1 MAYTQ
6 RDISKYLKRGE
17 SIILNGIQYVYIY
30 ADQYTLK
37 VSLPGQSDYVYF
49 NYGEVES
56 IAEIDIRR
64 SVESTLL
71 SLLLGAGGVEIAKPA
86 KTSVAT
92 DNRPLLLETSQG
104 EYFFGEEKGVDHRI
118 KKDFSGSSAYFIY
131 LSPTESSRKAY
142 DSLLALLPQLEIARY
157 VNKRDNEKDKDANEF
172 LLDEVE
178 HLYDLQGVDLNDL
191 VSAIDAVKSADQVH
205 AKLKAEAEASPEAV
219 AGSAVDRLTVQPFAV
234 PYLITTQPD
243 GYLPDMTD
251 FTLKREGSVDDGW
264 YSTVPIKGDRSLKA
278 GETLSAFLVNRRDGE
293 ISRVDWSA
301 PKGKLEPEKWPD
313 AFARHIAS
321 QDVAMTAG
329 IWDEKDAFST
339 EVDPG
344 GAANPLRL
352 WSHAKYRAFTN
363 APFAANLIQV
373 LACNDD
379 FSLAAGQTLCLQVRD
394 LKTQALFEQH
404 FFHMADKS
412 KDSWSKPLC
421 EQINRD
427 SRLLRAGVLN
437 NDCQV
442 VPTDSGNAFWGPQCA
457 ELSVTLTLANWWK
470 SREVDGT
477 HALHEGAMLH
487 VWVFDAFSH
496 RRLAQHTWTPSAVQ
510 RGDGKWL
517 SSWANALNTSEV
529 SPYLRAS
536 IASPSD
542 KNLDILQTDSVGL
555 WHRGDGLRI
564 FTSLSD
570 TESESVGGTLKLP
583 QGSEATDDL
592 QVTVRHPFSGQVLHH
607 AVFTPKANGVSA
619 PDPKS
624 WRAALIAFLKD
635 QAWPELQFVNS
646 TQDDAD
652 VRIPRFC
659 ELQIEI
665 DPVDDDAVLAAVAA
679 AIPKVTTVPGVG
691 SFEVIAGA
699 HVGELAF
706 RLSRAAFDEGLR
718 VAACVPLASG
728 EDVAWPVSVT
738 ADKVIWGARTRSC
751 TYKVTLDCPEKP
763 LSEQQRKEK
772 KQKENAQKDKAAK
785 EKQIIGHL
793 GVFSETEFWQ
803 ASQTVEYIPPDDLA
817 YYEPTSLL
825 CEDYGNTERSE
836 IFDTLGQG
844 ESGVDPRT
852 GLFHAHY
859 PVATLQG
866 RNGLGPI
873 CDLTLHYSALRG
885 NEAGLGDGWAWRFS
899 SLDVRDRCLTLA
911 TGVRITFTS
920 DEWKTLGDG
929 KLLKKKHCAIRSNKD
944 YSEFT
949 LDLPSGRREVLS
961 TPQTMPIDDIL
972 KLDEKSIHLWFTL
985 SMISANRRDELLRQ
999 RAAARNEQEH
1009 NAEFVDHIIK
1019 LLEAIKEKSKPKF
1032 PSTPSH
1038 WTQWTLII
1046 LSPAAY
1052 YIGAKLDYDEAVKA
1066 WEKHGKTK
1074 ELDERI
1080 AYYKRPFVQLLP
1092 SRIVSLYG
1100 ETLALEWKRQKGQFL
1115 LMGIKSGD
1123 EVLFT
1128 AEYPSVALHEGDAQV
1143 NMQVWPQTDEG
1154 FEVKL
1159 ELEECLLRTLTRAQ
1173 VNPKDKTKKQIVQQV
1188 TCGYADDPT
1197 LDRVLC
1203 RLTELDGSVEC
1214 VQYRPGVRPKSGRP
1228 LWPQAVLH
1236 ALIPGD
1242 GQENQLTTYRYTG
1255 RLLDTSDVLY
1265 IVEGER
1271 GAHGAREH
1279 HLLVFSQ
1286 DERSQ
1291 RQELLAGAASV
1302 DSQWLEFKA
1311 RLPAKAETSEVT
1323 KEKDKDG
1330 NPIVKITPRQ
1340 LARSEVLRYTGFG
1353 DDLVQAI
1360 DQIKLVAREDKVVVA
1375 WGDERVPYH
1384 QEIVELLWRPGRG
1397 NRTRLI
1403 RSIKALLQVCPAS
1416 QRPAQGQ
1423 GMDRLI
1429 TIENDDGLPIELIT
1443 LDEGSRHYAY
1453 YPAQGGDNIV
1463 GAKVLNGLE
1472 GVSGVPQLSCPK
1484 LPDHAV
1490 PPLMAEYQCDD
1501 CGHSLGLK
1509 LFGYRAVERD
1519 GRTLLELERQVV
1531 IEGIGVKGHF
1541 DGPLSSS
1548 TEWEK
1553 TADEVLWRER
1563 ITSVSPADPKATSS
1577 GESKVR
1583 EWSISDRQVA
1593 HLGKEAFWLETMR
1606 TCEDNPNNS
1615 FIVVRTVSKT
1625 QAGSEPIST
1634 EHCSRYSQR
1643 CLARIEEGVETT
1655 WAYDPAGRV
1664 IDEAQYR
1671 LKPGKK
1677 NRGDDQ
1683 KADRR
1688 TQTEYSENGKL
1699 ATQRHDNG
1707 DETLAYLDGLQRTWR
1722 SEWRRAGSAGYLPL
1736 YECALQG
1743 LDESQVMGSFE
1754 WDYLPGGQVVIKRDQ
1769 VQLQEGRQ
1777 PWVSERGNAIKSEL
1791 GNDETQDCSGV
1802 RAQQKIIEPPFEKLD
1817 RHEKGQSYFRR
1828 LCELHDFK
1836 NNLDKDVEHLIGAL
1850 LSITY
1855 LLFNDFDAAKA
1866 IRFYQSLAGC
1876 KGNEGLAPGILRK
1889 YSGDLSVI
1897 ADMGDVDPSDFLIF
1911 VERNEAED
1919 ILVKLS
1925 LPSSKLFSD
1934 RDISYGI
1941 ATHLFCENGL
1951 SHHRLSQRA
1960 TEYLTKTDGTFERTQ
1975 TLSNGAG
1982 QQHLKLTQHLDSNG
1996 RVVSSERVVDNE
2008 TRTYTFERDALGR
2021 VTKITR
2027 PDKTLIERTY
2037 HGFSNQITELKV
2049 GGKVVATQTMV
2060 NDSTLKSRKVGS
2072 RTYTFDNDTVVLPDK
2087 TKLQTRV
2094 DVAGV
2099 QWDTGDSTVASLTRK
2114 EGVTSVTSGSSA
2126 TDTWKHSFIQPTLPG
2141 RRKETQSTPRGES
2154 KTVEWQSLRGNTV
2167 ASLRADGHLQR
2178 AFADQEGRV
2187 LRTCQEHEDV
2197 AYRYDPLGQ
2206 LQSRQVQALKAGEQW
2221 QVLSEHD
2228 GFGQEVTRTFLLNGA
2243 PRFEH
2248 RMTWRGD
2255 GRLASKASYEA
2266 GVLRSTERFRYDL
2279 LDRLERYTCEAEKA
2293 EYCPKDAEG
2302 KAVKAQVFTWD
2313 ALDNLVSCATTTFDG
2328 MEVTK
2333 AFSYDIKD
2341 PTRMT
2346 KAQLGAQSEDLSWSS
2361 NGYLEAAEAQG
2372 PKFAYNACGQL
2383 SKVSDASNELLA
2395 SYEYDGYQRLAAQYV
2410 KQDETTRELRYDGD
2424 ELIGEIWFD
2433 KNRAVTRRTSVS
2445 AGLAEYDGEEVRWL
2459 IDDPQVGIA
2468 GQIKGGEI
2476 SLAPLLP
2483 FGEGAA
2489 LDEVVVGY
2497 NGMRRDPVTGQYH
2510 AGNGYRSYDPMLCR
2524 YAQPDWLAPVGEGGI
2539 NPYQHCP
2546 DPVNLHDPSGAIM
2559 LSRWEQQR
2567 DMQDLEQELK
2577 DTQAMEVGGKWRGL
2591 ALSLVLTVI
2600 GVVATVFSGGTAAV
2614 WLFAAL
2620 TALSVASFGLEVASV
2635 LTAESNP
2642 ELSKALGI
2650 ASMATGIL
2658 SAACFMGPIK
2668 AAVSVLKQTIRVV
2681 GRVARYVGRGAKALG
2696 RGVVRLVKGQR
2707 SAARIVKGALG
2718 ALPRPTWG
2726 MRLRTATRNAMRT
2739 VFREV
2744 DDFFGAPAPLQPMSN
2759 YDRSGWV
2766 GKLRSFWDGP
2776 DPTRL
2781 TGRPARLY
2789 AWANQS
2795 RFVSKVNELGGLA
2808 IEANI
2813 LRGTG
2818 ESSRALA
2825 QGDDSS
2831 SISVQARASLRTNN
2845 KPYRPRKV
2853 TPRYDLRK
2861 VLGLSG

>member
-1 MAYTQ
+1 
-6 RDISKYLKRGE
+6 
-17 SIILNGIQYVYIY
+17 
-30 ADQYTLK
+30 
-37 VSLPGQSDYVYF
+37 
-49 NYGEVES
+49 
-56 IAEIDIRR
+56 
-64 SVESTLL
+64 
-71 SLLLGAGGVEIAKPA
+71 
-86 KTSVAT
+86 
-92 DNRPLLLETSQG
+92 LLLETSQG
-104 EYFFGEEKGVDHRI
+104 EYFFGEEKGVNHRI
-118 KKDFSGSSAYFIY
+118 KKDFSGSSASFIY

-142 DSLLALLPQLEIARY
+142 DSLSALLPQLEIVRY

-191 VSAIDAVKSADQVH
+191 VSAIDAAKSADQVH
-205 AKLKAEAEASPEAV
+205 AKLKAEAEASPQAV

-264 YSTVPIKGDRSLKA
+264 YSTVPIKGDRSLKP

-477 HALHEGAMLH
+477 QALHEGAMLH

-718 VAACVPLASG
+718 IAACVPLASG

-793 GVFSETEFWQ
+793 GVFSETQFWQ

-911 TGVRITFTS
+911 NGVRITFTS
-920 DEWKTLGDG
+920 DEWKALGDG
-929 KLLKKKHCAIRSNKD
+929 KLLKKKHCAVRSNKD
-944 YSEFT
+944 YSEFI

-961 TPQTMPIDDIL
+961 TPQTMPIDEIV
-972 KLDEKSIHLWFTL
+972 KVEEKSIHLLFTL
-985 SMISANRRDELLRQ
+985 SMISADRRDELLKQ

-1009 NAEFVDHIIK
+1009 NAEFIDHIIK

-1128 AEYPSVALHEGDAQV
+1128 AEYPSVAPHEGDAQV

-1173 VNPKDKTKKQIVQQV
+1173 ENPKDKTKKQIVQQV

-1214 VQYRPGVRPKSGRP
+1214 VQYRPGIRPKSGRP

-1255 RLLDTSDVLY
+1255 RLLDTSDLLY

-1311 RLPAKAETSEVT
+1311 RLPAEAETSEET

-1330 NPIVKITPRQ
+1330 NPIFKINPRQ

-1360 DQIKLVAREDKVVVA
+1360 DQIKLVAKEDKVVVA

-1384 QEIVELLWRPGRG
+1384 REIVELLWRPGRG
-1397 NRTRLI
+1397 SRTRVI

-1416 QRPAQGQ
+1416 QRPTQGQ
-1423 GMDRLI
+1423 SYDRHVTL
-1429 TIENDDGLPIELIT
+1429 ENDDGLPIELIT
-1443 LDEGSRHYAY
+1443 LDDGFRRNAY

-1463 GAKVLNGLE
+1463 SAKVLNGLE

-1484 LPDHAV
+1484 LPDYVV
-1490 PPLMAEYQCDD
+1490 PPLMAEYQHDVF
-1501 CGHSLGLK
+1501 GHSLGLK

-1519 GRTLLELERQVV
+1519 GRTFLELERQVV
-1531 IEGIGVKGHF
+1531 IEGVGVKGHF
-1541 DGPLSSS
+1541 DGQLSSS

-1563 ITSVSPADPKATSS
+1563 ITSVSPADPKATPS

-1643 CLARIEEGVETT
+1643 CLARIEESVETT
-1655 WAYDPAGRV
+1655 WGYDAVGRV
-1664 IDEAQYR
+1664 VDEAQYR

-1722 SEWRRAGSAGYLPL
+1722 SEWRRAGSTVYLPL
-1736 YECALQG
+1736 YECAMEG
-1743 LDESQVMGSFE
+1743 LDESQVLGSCE

-1769 VQLQEGRQ
+1769 VQVREERQ
-1777 PWVSERGNAIKSEL
+1777 PWMIERGGSTTADEFEPCDSKELSTIKPQLKSLPLSFGGATSPATTEEFFDDLRTLHSSKKKSDVEVAFLIKSL
-1791 GNDETQDCSGV
+1791 LVKICSWGPVYIPKLMRFLQGLAGRTGEECLPYNKRLSKTTGKSTFGV
-1802 RAQQKIIEPPFEKLD
+1802 YLVDGLF
-1817 RHEKGQSYFRR
+1817 
-1828 LCELHDFK
+1828 
-1836 NNLDKDVEHLIGAL
+1836 VGAL
-1850 LSITY
+1850 SESLS
-1855 LLFNDFDAAKA
+1855 
-1866 IRFYQSLAGC
+1866 SLPAMDGV
-1876 KGNEGLAPGILRK
+1876 E
-1889 YSGDLSVI
+1889 
-1897 ADMGDVDPSDFLIF
+1897 PSDFSLILDDAADNLYIF
-1911 VERNEAED
+1911 NN
-1919 ILVKLS
+1919 
-1925 LPSSKLFSD
+1925 LPESGSALFAPVRVTHD
-1934 RDISYGI
+1934 
-1941 ATHLFCENGL
+1941 ATTHLVAEQGL
-1951 SHHRLSQRA
+1951 AQQCLSQHT
-1960 TEYLTKTDGTFERTQ
+1960 TEYLTKTNGTFERTQ
-1975 TLSNGAG
+1975 TLSDGTG
-1982 QQHLKLTQHLDSNG
+1982 QQQLKLTQLLDTNG

-2037 HGFSNQITELKV
+2037 HGFSNQLTELKV

-2072 RTYTFDNDTVVLPDK
+2072 RTYTFNDDTVVLPDK

-2094 DVAGV
+2094 DAAGV
-2099 QWDTGDSTVASLTRK
+2099 QWDAGDSTVASLTRN
-2114 EGVTSVTSGSSA
+2114 EGVTSITSGSSA
-2126 TDTWKHSFIQPTLPG
+2126 TDTWKHSFIQPSLPG
-2141 RRKETQSTPRGES
+2141 RRKQAQTTPRSES

-2178 AFADQEGRV
+2178 AFADHEGRV
-2187 LRTCQEHEDV
+2187 LRTCQEHEDA

-2266 GVLRSTERFRYDL
+2266 GVLRSTERYSYDL
-2279 LDRLERYTCEAEKA
+2279 LDRLDRYTCEAEKA

-2302 KAVKAQVFTWD
+2302 KAVKAQTFTWD
-2313 ALDNLVSCATTTFDG
+2313 ALDNLVSCVTTGFDG
-2328 MEVTK
+2328 LQVTK
-2333 AFSYDIKD
+2333 AFSYDAKD

-2346 KAQLGAQSEDLSWSS
+2346 KAQRGAQSENLTWSS
-2361 NGYLEAAEAQG
+2361 NGYLEAAEAEG

-2383 SKVSDASNELLA
+2383 SKVSDASKELLA

-2510 AGNGYRSYDPMLCR
+2510 AGNGYRSYDPTLCR

-2591 ALSLVLTVI
+2591 GLSLVLTVV
-2600 GVVATVFSGGTAAV
+2600 GVAATVFSGGTAAV
-2614 WLFAAL
+2614 WLFAGL

-2635 LTAESNP
+2635 LTADSNP

-2658 SAACFMGPIK
+2658 SAACFMGSIK
-2668 AAVSVLKQTIRVV
+2668 AAVSVLKQTFRGVW
-2681 GRVARYVGRGAKALG
+2681 RVARHVGRS
-2696 RGVVRLVKGQR
+2696 VFRLFKGQS
-2707 SAARIVKGALG
+2707 SAASIARRALG

-2726 MRLRTATRNAMRT
+2726 MRLRTSTRTAMRA

-2744 DDFFGAPAPLQPMSN
+2744 DDFFGAPAPLQPMPT
-2759 YDRSGWV
+2759 YERSGWL
-2766 GKLRSFWDGP
+2766 GKLMSAWDGP
-2776 DPTRL
+2776 DPTKL

-2808 IEANI
+2808 IEANV
-2813 LRGTG
+2813 LRGTA

-2831 SISVQARASLRTNN
+2831 SISVQARASLRTND

-2853 TPRYDLRK
+2853 TPRYDLRR